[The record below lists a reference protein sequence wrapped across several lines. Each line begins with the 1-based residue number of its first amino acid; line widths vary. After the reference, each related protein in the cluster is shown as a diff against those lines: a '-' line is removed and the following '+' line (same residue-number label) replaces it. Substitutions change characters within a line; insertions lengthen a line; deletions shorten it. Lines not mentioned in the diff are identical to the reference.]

1 MEILKI
7 NEIAYATEVLVKS
20 RNLASRE
27 LEKLRNY
34 FVEFER
40 TDYQGRYIT
49 NEYKKFQKDIVII
62 DEYYNMI
69 TNHINERRDKKN
81 RL

>member
-7 NEIAYATEVLVKS
+7 NDISYSTEALVKS
-20 RNLASRE
+20 RNLAGRE

-34 FVEFER
+34 FIEFER

-62 DEYYNMI
+62 DEYYSMI
-69 TNHINERRDKKN
+69 TKQINERRDKRKV
-81 RL
+81 

>member
-7 NEIAYATEVLVKS
+7 NDISYSTEALVKS
-20 RNLASRE
+20 RNLAGRE

-34 FVEFER
+34 FIEFER

-62 DEYYNMI
+62 DEYYSMI
-69 TNHINERRDKKN
+69 TKQINERRDKRKG
-81 RL
+81 

>member
-7 NEIAYATEVLVKS
+7 NDISYSTEALVKS
-20 RNLASRE
+20 RNLAGRE

-49 NEYKKFQKDIVII
+49 NECKKFKKDILII
-62 DEYYNMI
+62 DEYYENI
-69 TNHINERRDKKN
+69 TKQINERRDKRKV
-81 RL
+81 